1 MTNPT
6 ASAYNQPL
14 GGNDMPRFGGP
25 TTMMRLPAATSAAG
39 LDACFIGIP
48 MDIGASN
55 RSGTRHG
62 PRQIRA
68 ESVMLR
74 PYNMATGSAPFE
86 AMQVADIGDVAINT
100 FDLKK
105 SVDIITAH
113 YDEVLSHNAIPLT
126 LGGDHTLTWPILR
139 AMAKKHGPVALIHVD
154 AHADINDEMFGEKIA
169 HGTPFRRAFEDGCL
183 QNDKVFQIGLRGTGY
198 SPNDFNWGRK
208 NGWTVIQAEDCWYKS
223 LAPLMAQIRDKIGDT
238 PVYLTY
244 DIDSLD
250 PAFAPGTGTQEIGGL
265 TIWQGLEIIRGC
277 AGLNLIGC
285 DLVEVSPPYDM
296 AGTTA
301 LVAANLLY
309 EMLCVLPA
317 AVAHKEQKRASEAPN

>member
-1 MTNPT
+1 
-6 ASAYNQPL
+6 
-14 GGNDMPRFGGP
+14 
-25 TTMMRLPAATSAAG
+25 MMRLPAQATAQG
-39 LDACFIGIP
+39 LDACFVGIP

-74 PYNMATGSAPFE
+74 PYNMATGAAPFE

-105 SVDIITAH
+105 TVDIITEAYH
-113 YDEVLSHNAIPLT
+113 AILATGCIPLT
-126 LGGDHTLTWPILR
+126 LGGDHTLTFPILR
-139 AMAKKHGPVALIHVD
+139 AIAAKHGPVALIHVD

-169 HGTPFRRAFEDGCL
+169 HGTPFRRAFEAGCL
-183 QNDKVFQIGLRGTGY
+183 QNDTVFQIALRGTGY
-198 SPNDFNWGRK
+198 SPDDFNWGRK
-208 NGWTVIQAEDCWYKS
+208 NGWTVIQAEECWYKS
-223 LAPLMAQIRDKIGDT
+223 LSPLMAEIRTKIGDT
-238 PVYLTY
+238 PVYLTF

-265 TIWQGLEIIRGC
+265 TIWQGMEIIRGC
-277 AGLNLIGC
+277 AGLNLVGC

-309 EMLCVLPA
+309 EMLCVLP
-317 AVAHKEQKRASEAPN
+317 KSETYRLANPPA